1 MYRLFLVLLLTASSA
16 FCMSVPFARIVRFG
30 SADGLQESY
39 VSHGIQDS
47 YGYIWFCTRDG
58 LVQYDGYRFRT
69 YKSRPGDDC
78 PLESNRIDFVEELP
92 DHNLR
97 CHSAGKYYVFY
108 RDTRRFE
115 QLPDTQVPN
124 FHGIPDVD
132 EYVRRVKLIPEYRD
146 VNLKVRLVDNQGGI
160 WIRSFRGLERVEF
173 RREPIKNIKLSPE
186 KGDEHVSCL
195 FVDSRGRLWAGDK
208 NRYLHVFE
216 KGSSVPSYL
225 TSDGRISKS
234 KTAFGHI
241 AYTVF
246 EDSRGRIW
254 IGTKPDGLF
263 CLTPCA
269 GGYKMEQYKKDPA
282 DPGSISSSN
291 VYSICEDAGGRIWI
305 GTYGGGLNM
314 LYRDRSGR
322 ARFINKNNLLRQ
334 YPSGDMDHIRCM
346 ALVKGGIL
354 LIGTTNGLITTRLAK
369 NPAAMGFFVSQR
381 KKGEITSLG
390 NNNIT
395 GIQQNAAGNVFISTN
410 GGGVSMA
417 VSVNFLRNDIRF
429 KNFTAVEGMASD
441 ACLNIFLDSRGC
453 LWSVGELSL
462 MQMDMSTGLFT
473 NHIKGFF
480 SNDFL
485 FTEAKP
491 VCLPDG
497 NMVFATNQGILKFNM
512 DDIKKSVFI
521 PKIRFACPDTL
532 VVGPDG
538 NSFAV
543 EFAALD
549 YGKNEDIIYRY
560 KMEGLDDTWI
570 YTKDNKIYFS
580 ALPPG
585 KYRLVI
591 RSTNSDGVWV
601 DNEESM
607 MIYRKAAFNET
618 HWAWMLYGGLVL
630 LVLLGVYRTYSYI
643 RSFKREM
650 KNYRLA
656 ADEKLE
662 YMANRIKELMS
673 AGSGDTPV
681 AAIGEVQQP
690 APDETFAVRAREFV
704 ENNYRNSD
712 IDVGSFA
719 RSMNVS
725 RSLLYLKSKSL
736 LGMSPNNYIL
746 DYRIMKA
753 RQMLARTDAVVSEV
767 AFACGFSDP
776 KYFCRCFKKVTGQ
789 TPSEYGASAVCRS
802 AETAAG
808 EDDGRGEPV

>member
-1 MYRLFLVLLLTASSA
+1 
-16 FCMSVPFARIVRFG
+16 MSVPFARIVRFG

-314 LYRDRSGR
+314 LYRDGSGR

-497 NMVFATNQGILKFNM
+497 NMVFATSQGILKFNM

-521 PKIRFACPDTL
+521 PKIRFACQDTL

-549 YGKNEDIIYRY
+549 YGKNEDIIYMY

-601 DNEESM
+601 DNEESI

-643 RSFKREM
+643 RSLKREM

-662 YMANRIKELMS
+662 YMANRIKELVS

-789 TPSEYGASAVCRS
+789 TPSEYGASAVRRS
-802 AETAAG
+802 
-808 EDDGRGEPV
+808 DGAVPGPINSH

>member
-1 MYRLFLVLLLTASSA
+1 M
-16 FCMSVPFARIVRFG
+16 
-30 SADGLQESY
+30 
-39 VSHGIQDS
+39 
-47 YGYIWFCTRDG
+47 
-58 LVQYDGYRFRT
+58 
-69 YKSRPGDDC
+69 
-78 PLESNRIDFVEELP
+78 
-92 DHNLR
+92 
-97 CHSAGKYYVFY
+97 
-108 RDTRRFE
+108 
-115 QLPDTQVPN
+115 PN

-173 RREPIKNIKLSPE
+173 RREPIKTIS
-186 KGDEHVSCL
+186 S
-195 FVDSRGRLWAGDK
+195 SRGRVGAGDK

-269 GGYKMEQYKKDPA
+269 GGYKMEQYKKDPS

-354 LIGTTNGLITTRLAK
+354 LMGTTNGLITTRLAK

-417 VSVNFLRNDIRF
+417 VSVNFLRNDHRF

-480 SNDFL
+480 SNVFL
-485 FTEAKP
+485 SP
-491 VCLPDG
+491 RQSPYVCPT
-497 NMVFATNQGILKFNM
+497 ATW
-512 DDIKKSVFI
+512 SS
-521 PKIRFACPDTL
+521 PPIRA
-532 VVGPDG
+532 
-538 NSFAV
+538 
-543 EFAALD
+543 
-549 YGKNEDIIYRY
+549 Y
-560 KMEGLDDTWI
+560 
-570 YTKDNKIYFS
+570 
-580 ALPPG
+580 
-585 KYRLVI
+585 
-591 RSTNSDGVWV
+591 
-601 DNEESM
+601 
-607 MIYRKAAFNET
+607 
-618 HWAWMLYGGLVL
+618 
-630 LVLLGVYRTYSYI
+630 
-643 RSFKREM
+643 
-650 KNYRLA
+650 
-656 ADEKLE
+656 
-662 YMANRIKELMS
+662 
-673 AGSGDTPV
+673 
-681 AAIGEVQQP
+681 
-690 APDETFAVRAREFV
+690 
-704 ENNYRNSD
+704 
-712 IDVGSFA
+712 
-719 RSMNVS
+719 
-725 RSLLYLKSKSL
+725 
-736 LGMSPNNYIL
+736 
-746 DYRIMKA
+746 
-753 RQMLARTDAVVSEV
+753 
-767 AFACGFSDP
+767 
-776 KYFCRCFKKVTGQ
+776 
-789 TPSEYGASAVCRS
+789 
-802 AETAAG
+802 
-808 EDDGRGEPV
+808 

>member
-1 MYRLFLVLLLTASSA
+1 
-16 FCMSVPFARIVRFG
+16 MSVPFARIVRFG

-146 VNLKVRLVDNQGGI
+146 VNFKVRLVDNQGGI

-186 KGDEHVSCL
+186 KGDEHVSSL

-549 YGKNEDIIYRY
+549 YGKNEDIIYMY
-560 KMEGLDDTWI
+560 KMEGFDDTWI

-618 HWAWMLYGGLVL
+618 HWA
-630 LVLLGVYRTYSYI
+630 
-643 RSFKREM
+643 
-650 KNYRLA
+650 
-656 ADEKLE
+656 
-662 YMANRIKELMS
+662 
-673 AGSGDTPV
+673 
-681 AAIGEVQQP
+681 
-690 APDETFAVRAREFV
+690 
-704 ENNYRNSD
+704 
-712 IDVGSFA
+712 
-719 RSMNVS
+719 
-725 RSLLYLKSKSL
+725 
-736 LGMSPNNYIL
+736 
-746 DYRIMKA
+746 
-753 RQMLARTDAVVSEV
+753 
-767 AFACGFSDP
+767 
-776 KYFCRCFKKVTGQ
+776 
-789 TPSEYGASAVCRS
+789 
-802 AETAAG
+802 
-808 EDDGRGEPV
+808 

>member
-1 MYRLFLVLLLTASSA
+1 MLLTASSA

-78 PLESNRIDFVEELP
+78 PLESNWIDFVEELP

-234 KTAFGHI
+234 KTAFRHI

-269 GGYKMEQYKKDPA
+269 GGYKMEQYKKDPS

-395 GIQQNAAGNVFISTN
+395 GIQQNAAGNVFISTI

-712 IDVGSFA
+712 IDVSSFA

>member
-1 MYRLFLVLLLTASSA
+1 MLLTASSA

-314 LYRDRSGR
+314 LYRDGSGR

-497 NMVFATNQGILKFNM
+497 NMVFATSQGILKFNM

-521 PKIRFACPDTL
+521 PKIRFACQDTL

-549 YGKNEDIIYRY
+549 YGKNEDIIYMY

-601 DNEESM
+601 DNEESI

-643 RSFKREM
+643 RSLKREM

-662 YMANRIKELMS
+662 YMANRIKELVS

-789 TPSEYGASAVCRS
+789 TPSEYGASAVRRS
-802 AETAAG
+802 
-808 EDDGRGEPV
+808 DGAVPGPINSH

>member
-1 MYRLFLVLLLTASSA
+1 MLLTASSA

-78 PLESNRIDFVEELP
+78 PLESNWIDFVEELP

-269 GGYKMEQYKKDPA
+269 GGYKMEQYKKDPS

-643 RSFKREM
+643 RSLKREM

-712 IDVGSFA
+712 IDVSSFA

-767 AFACGFSDP
+767 AFACGFSYP

>member
-1 MYRLFLVLLLTASSA
+1 MLLTASSA

-186 KGDEHVSCL
+186 KGDEHVSSL

-410 GGGVSMA
+410 GGVSMA

-462 MQMDMSTGLFT
+462 MQMDMSTGLVT

-549 YGKNEDIIYRY
+549 YGKNEDIIYMY

-601 DNEESM
+601 DNEESI

-618 HWAWMLYGGLVL
+618 HWAWILYGGLVL

-662 YMANRIKELMS
+662 YMANRIKELVS

>member
-1 MYRLFLVLLLTASSA
+1 MLLTASSA

-124 FHGIPDVD
+124 FHCIPDVD

-314 LYRDRSGR
+314 LYRDGSGR

-410 GGGVSMA
+410 GGVSMA

-549 YGKNEDIIYRY
+549 YGKNEDIIYMY

-601 DNEESM
+601 DNEESI

-630 LVLLGVYRTYSYI
+630 LVLLGVYKTYSYI

-656 ADEKLE
+656 ADKKLE

-789 TPSEYGASAVCRS
+789 TPSEYGASAVRRS
-802 AETAAG
+802 
-808 EDDGRGEPV
+808 DGAVPGPINSH

>member
-1 MYRLFLVLLLTASSA
+1 
-16 FCMSVPFARIVRFG
+16 
-30 SADGLQESY
+30 
-39 VSHGIQDS
+39 
-47 YGYIWFCTRDG
+47 
-58 LVQYDGYRFRT
+58 
-69 YKSRPGDDC
+69 
-78 PLESNRIDFVEELP
+78 
-92 DHNLR
+92 
-97 CHSAGKYYVFY
+97 
-108 RDTRRFE
+108 
-115 QLPDTQVPN
+115 
-124 FHGIPDVD
+124 
-132 EYVRRVKLIPEYRD
+132 
-146 VNLKVRLVDNQGGI
+146 
-160 WIRSFRGLERVEF
+160 
-173 RREPIKNIKLSPE
+173 
-186 KGDEHVSCL
+186 
-195 FVDSRGRLWAGDK
+195 
-208 NRYLHVFE
+208 
-216 KGSSVPSYL
+216 
-225 TSDGRISKS
+225 
-234 KTAFGHI
+234 
-241 AYTVF
+241 
-246 EDSRGRIW
+246 
-254 IGTKPDGLF
+254 
-263 CLTPCA
+263 
-269 GGYKMEQYKKDPA
+269 MEQYKNDPA
-282 DPGSISSSN
+282 DHGSISSSN

-512 DDIKKSVFI
+512 DDIKKSVFC

-532 VVGPDG
+532 VVEPDG

-549 YGKNEDIIYRY
+549 YGKNEDIIYMY

-585 KYRLVI
+585 RYRLVI

-601 DNEESM
+601 DNEESI

-662 YMANRIKELMS
+662 YMANRIKGLMT
-673 AGSGDTPV
+673 AGNGGTQV
-681 AAIGEVQQP
+681 AAIGEVQQH
-690 APDETFAVRAREFV
+690 APDETFVKRAREFV
-704 ENNYRNSD
+704 EKNFQNSD
-712 IDVGSFA
+712 IDVDSFA

-746 DYRIMKA
+746 DYRITKA

-776 KYFCRCFKKVTGQ
+776 KYFCRCFKKATGQ
-789 TPSEYGASAVCRS
+789 TPSEYGASATRVS
-802 AETAAG
+802 KI
-808 EDDGRGEPV
+808 